1 MTFGKE
7 IKDRGKKIITHTQH
21 WCVPQQTL
29 MFTFNKMEVQ
39 EGFHVLAH
47 KFTDK
52 ETMQIEISMGINTLR
67 YSSFKIL

>member
-1 MTFGKE
+1 MPQ
-7 IKDRGKKIITHTQH
+7 HTS
-21 WCVPQQTL
+21 
-29 MFTFNKMEVQ
+29 MFTFDKMEAQ

-47 KFTDK
+47 TFPDK